1 MATRNIS
8 ASGGGPNHPADSP
21 TAADL
26 AAIVQIFDDAIL
38 VVDESRRIV
47 FFNDGAK
54 DIFGYEPA
62 EILGKPLEH
71 LLPARHQ
78 DAVRQLIAQV
88 RRAAERERRAAAR
101 KTIAGARRDGSE
113 FPAEISIAKLTAG
126 TRPDRLAVLL
136 RDLTERERIERQHR
150 LKSDALENSLTA
162 FGIVDADGRLL
173 YANRTYVELW
183 GYDSLDEV
191 VGASIT
197 SHCVDPRV
205 PARINATVEQRGQC
219 TLEFA
224 ARRKDGSTFEAL
236 VSVRK
241 SISESGEEL
250 YIGTALDLTHRKQ
263 AEAKLAEQKDLLEI
277 ILQQAAEAIVV
288 CNAQD
293 IPILINAA
301 ARRLALGSGRDDAE
315 ASPKFLWGKA
325 YYPDGHPIPLQ
336 AWPLQQALRGNTT
349 VGAEARV
356 VRTDGSY
363 YDVLISAAPIRD
375 RDQRIIGGVAI
386 FSDITERKAM
396 EEKLLY
402 QLRLTRGITDSA
414 TDSIFVTDADGRTT
428 FFNPEARRVF
438 GFAAEEI
445 IGKALHDTIHHHY
458 QDGRPM
464 PINECPLGR
473 IHATGET
480 VRDYEDVFF
489 RKDGSTLS
497 MSCSNAL
504 LESKGKRLGAVFFM
518 RDITEQRRSE
528 LALRESA
535 ARLRAIVNAVPDVLL
550 VLDEDGRYL
559 EILSQPELL
568 YTDPAQIKGRLI
580 SEVLP
585 ADVAERALRVIRET
599 LATRQP
605 QGFEYELPIR
615 KLGKR
620 NFEAR
625 TAPLDG
631 LPLGKPAVVLL
642 ARDITQ
648 HRSTEASLRHAQ
660 KMEAVGHLT
669 GGVAHDFNNLLAVVL
684 GNLELLA
691 ETLADPAQTELIQ
704 RALSAVER
712 GTTLIRRLLTFSR
725 QQPLQPVPVNL
736 NALVTGMSDLL
747 RRSLGETIEVKTAL
761 ANNLL
766 PTLIDPGELESALLN
781 LAVNARDAMPGGGQ
795 LTLETANRWLG
806 EDMARKQSFQIEAGQ
821 YVMLAVTDTGCG
833 MSPEVLE
840 HAFEPFFTTKEV
852 GQGSG
857 LGLSMVYG
865 LIKQSGGH
873 IQIFSEVDRGTSIR
887 IFLPA
892 ATAKA
897 GATPEAAAGEV
908 SLYPGQGQTVLVV
921 EDEPQVRRLAVHML
935 QGLGYETL
943 EADNAAS
950 ALAVLEAA
958 PRIVVLFT
966 DVVLPGGKSGVELAQ
981 QALQERPDLI
991 VLFTSGYTETHLA
1004 HFKGRPEGSDF
1015 LSKPY
1020 RKAQLADK
1028 LYALLLG
1035 KRSRVGPG
1043 HE

>member
-1 MATRNIS
+1 MANRNLS
-8 ASGGGPNHPADSP
+8 ASDGGLNRPSDSP

-26 AAIVQIFDDAIL
+26 AEIVQIFDDAIL

-47 FFNDGAK
+47 FFGDGAK

-78 DAVRQLIAQV
+78 DAVRQLLAEV
-88 RRAAERERRAAAR
+88 RRSVEVGRRSAAR
-101 KTIAGARRDGSE
+101 KSIAGARRDGSE
-113 FPAEISIAKLTAG
+113 FPAEISITKPAAPA
-126 TRPDRLAVLL
+126 RPDRLVVLL

-150 LKSDALENSLTA
+150 LKSDALESSLTA
-162 FGIVDADGRLL
+162 FGIVDIDGQLL
-173 YANRTYVELW
+173 YANRTYLKLW
-183 GYDSLDEV
+183 GYESPDEI

-197 SHCVDPRV
+197 AHCVDPRV
-205 PARINATVEQRGQC
+205 PARIIASVEQNGQC
-219 TLEFA
+219 TLEFT

-250 YIGTALDLTHRKQ
+250 YVGTALDLTDRKQ

-301 ARRLALGSGRDDAE
+301 ARRLALGGGRDDAE

-375 RDQRIIGGVAI
+375 HDQRIIGGVAI

-402 QLRLTRGITDSA
+402 QLRLTQGITDSS
-414 TDSIFVTDADGRTT
+414 TDSIFVTDAEGRTT
-428 FFNPEARRVF
+428 FLNPEARRVF
-438 GFAAEEI
+438 GFAPEEI
-445 IGKALHDTIHHHY
+445 IGRLLHDTIHHHY
-458 QDGRPM
+458 PDGRPM
-464 PINECPLGR
+464 PVKECPLGR
-473 IHATGET
+473 IHVTGET
-480 VRDYEDVFF
+480 VRDYEDIFF

-497 MSCSNAL
+497 LSCSNAL

-568 YTDPAQIKGRLI
+568 YIDPTLIKGRLI
-580 SEVLP
+580 GEFLP
-585 ADVAERALRVIRET
+585 AEVAEHALRVIRQT

-660 KMEAVGHLT
+660 KMEAVGQLT

-691 ETLADPAQTELIQ
+691 ETLADPAQAELLQ

-725 QQPLQPVPVNL
+725 QQPLQPVPINL

-761 ANNLL
+761 AGNLL
-766 PTLIDPGELESALLN
+766 LTSIDPGEFEAALLN
-781 LAVNARDAMPGGGQ
+781 LAVNARDAMPGGGR

-865 LIKQSGGH
+865 LVKQSGGH

-892 ATAKA
+892 AMAKA
-897 GATPEAAAGEV
+897 GASPETATGEI
-908 SLYPGQGQTVLVV
+908 LLFPGQGQTVLVV

-950 ALAVLEAA
+950 ALAILQAT

-981 QALQERPDLI
+981 QALQQRPELI
-991 VLFTSGYTETHLA
+991 VLFTSGYAETHLA

-1028 LYALLLG
+1028 LYALLSG
-1035 KRSRVGPG
+1035 KRSRAEPG